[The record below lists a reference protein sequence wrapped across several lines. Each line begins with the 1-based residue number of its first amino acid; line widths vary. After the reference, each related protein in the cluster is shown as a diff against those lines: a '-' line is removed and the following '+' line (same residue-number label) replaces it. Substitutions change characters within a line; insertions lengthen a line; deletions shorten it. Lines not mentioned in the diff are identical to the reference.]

1 MTNQVVSFED
11 ELADRER
18 GQRPDERSQF
28 EKDFPE
34 FTREMMNYRTDPAI
48 RHAYAHATMMVEMFE
63 TSRRFNEMISARRFF
78 NKSITHMV
86 LHQRLT
92 SAMARAFMFNRS
104 AFVGVLDAELE
115 ELLKRVETNSVAR
128 VRSIIREALDA
139 GWVREVPASSRENSV
154 AYYLTPECF
163 FWWMSLVGRDYH
175 SIQRAVGIDQANAE
189 YAAHLENL
197 DNREPPVFD
206 ALRRAYEKDCG
217 MSIDYTAH
225 NQR

>member
-34 FTREMMNYRTDPAI
+34 FTREMINYRTDPAI
-48 RHAYAHATMMVEMFE
+48 QHAYAHTTMMVEMLE
-63 TSRRFNEMISARRFF
+63 TRRFNEMSSARKFF
-78 NKSITHMV
+78 NKSITHFV
-86 LHQRLT
+86 LHQRLA
-92 SAMARAFMFNRS
+92 SAMAKAFLYNRS
-104 AFVGVLDAELE
+104 AFVGVLDTEIE

-128 VRSIIREALDA
+128 VRSIIREALDS
-139 GWVREVPASSRENSV
+139 GWLREVRAASRENAV
-154 AYYLTPECF
+154 AYYLTPESF
-163 FWWMSLVGRDYH
+163 FWWMSVSGRDYH
-175 SIQRAVGIDQANAE
+175 SIQRAAGIDEANAR
-189 YAAHLENL
+189 YAAHLEEL
-197 DNREPPVFD
+197 DNREPPIFD

-217 MSIDYTAH
+217 MAIDYTSF